1 MKLKNFFHKKTNN
14 PNQEKLGLIAAI
26 AAFLTLTL
34 PTLASASIWFDEAFS
49 AYLVRYDFAKIWHFT
64 SVDVHPPLYYFALKV
79 WTMLFG
85 ASDFALRS
93 MSVFFGVLTLIVA
106 FYLIKRIFK
115 STKTAVISTMFLAI
129 SPMFVRYAQEVRMYM
144 MVAFLAVV
152 TVRAYY
158 EIYHAKNSAKA
169 KKHWRIVFVLSAAAG
184 IWTQYLSGLTIVALW
199 LWRAFTMRKSFK
211 KAKKWEFVK
220 HFFSEK
226 FFALNAWVVG
236 LFLPWIPFFVVQAI
250 SVKSAFW
257 IQDLS
262 FNTLPNYISNFF
274 TYVNSGDL
282 NGWWSL
288 LLFVLVGALGLAL
301 AKNKLFSKEERADFN
316 FILAMAGLP
325 AVILFLLSM
334 PPAKSIF
341 IDRYTLSGMIFIALA
356 IGILAVKL
364 WPKDRKLA
372 MILAILTVIA
382 FSYGNFEINHQR
394 GFSKSSNETIQTRQ
408 MISRI
413 KELAKSGEPI
423 ITTAGYFYYEMAQY
437 STPENPT
444 FFKDLEDYKVGSL
457 KMLEE
462 AEAEKIT
469 DLAKFSQKYKTIWV
483 LHGWGETEKAPLQNN
498 WKLEFQEVHKDPLSG
513 RNRYLIQKF
522 SVQE

>member
-1 MKLKNFFHKKTNN
+1 MKLKNFFQKKTSN
-14 PNQEKLGLIAAI
+14 PNREKLGLIAAI
-26 AAFLTLTL
+26 TAFLALTL

-85 ASDFALRS
+85 TSDFALRS
-93 MSVFFGVLTLIVA
+93 MSVFFGALTLIAA

-158 EIYHAKNSAKA
+158 EIYHAKNSEKA
-169 KKHWRIVFVLSAAAG
+169 KKYWRIIFVLSAVAG
-184 IWTQYLSGLTIVALW
+184 IWTQYLSGLTLVALW
-199 LWRAFTMRKSFK
+199 LWRAFAMRKSFK

-220 HFFSEK
+220 QFFSEK
-226 FFALNAWVVG
+226 FFALNAWIVG
-236 LFLPWIPFFVVQAI
+236 LFLPWTPFFVVQAI

-341 IDRYTLSGMIFIALA
+341 IDRYTLSGMIFIALV
-356 IGILAVKL
+356 IGVLIVKL

-382 FSYGNFEINHQR
+382 FGYGNFEINHQR

-469 DLAKFSQKYKTIWV
+469 DLTKFSQKYKTIWV
-483 LHGWGETEKAPLQNN
+483 LYGWGETEKAPLQNN